1 MENCSRGYVGR
12 SGKLYY
18 SHCLPAAKGS
28 SDLIVDMIKVLVAA
42 SAVVFR
48 KTVAEVQRDANRE
61 SERDRKQKQK
71 AREKKTT
78 EKQFQTENERD
89 FEREFCM

>member
-1 MENCSRGYVGR
+1 
-12 SGKLYY
+12 
-18 SHCLPAAKGS
+18 
-28 SDLIVDMIKVLVAA
+28 MIKVLVAA

-61 SERDRKQKQK
+61 RVRERYRKQKQK

-78 EKQFQTENERD
+78 EKQFQTENER
-89 FEREFCM
+89 F